1 MNRTSLNGYVNVLW
15 GGGGGWR
22 LTRNGHHSMGGSAWG
37 AESCGWTSWVDR
49 DRQLGD
55 LSYGAKQFHRNS
67 LEHL

>member
-1 MNRTSLNGYVNVLW
+1 
-15 GGGGGWR
+15 
-22 LTRNGHHSMGGSAWG
+22 MGGSAWG